1 VAIISESM
9 AARFFGSPEAAIGK
23 RLKLAPDDPDEPWR
37 SIVGVAGNVRYR
49 ELQGIRFDIYLPHAQ
64 SRANLN
70 HFAIRTRLSPTD
82 ALAVVRREVA
92 NLDSQLAVS
101 SVATMNELM
110 ATQLARPRFNALLL
124 NWLAGLALLLAGLGV
139 FGVMAYAVA
148 RRTSELGLRIALGAQ
163 PHNIMTLVMRDGVK
177 LAAFGLL
184 LGLLGAFIL
193 TRLLSSLLFGV
204 STTDP
209 LSLIAITAVLTLVVM
224 AACFIPARRA
234 TKVDPMVALRYE

>member
-1 VAIISESM
+1 
-9 AARFFGSPEAAIGK
+9 
-23 RLKLAPDDPDEPWR
+23 
-37 SIVGVAGNVRYR
+37 
-49 ELQGIRFDIYLPHAQ
+49 
-64 SRANLN
+64 
-70 HFAIRTRLSPTD
+70 
-82 ALAVVRREVA
+82 VA

-163 PHNIMTLVMRDGVK
+163 PHNIMTLVMRDGVR
-177 LAAFGLL
+177 LAAFGLS

-209 LSLIAITAVLTLVVM
+209 LSLIAITGVLTVVVM

-234 TKVDPMVALRYE
+234 TKVDPLEALRYE